1 MKKVELIKKWHEK
14 IAENGISHSAARL
27 EMLLESLCD
36 TLSAELFEE
45 SLCDTLSAELF
56 EGGEVSLPGIGKLKP
71 VQVPGRDRL
80 NPRTGEK
87 VFVPAHLKVV
97 FRPSKT
103 FSERLN

>member
-14 IAENGISHSAARL
+14 IAENGINYSAARL
-27 EMLLESLCD
+27 EMLLESL
-36 TLSAELFEE
+36 
-45 SLCDTLSAELF
+45 
-56 EGGEVSLPGIGKLKP
+56 SLPGIGKLKP

>member
-14 IAENGISHSAARL
+14 IAENGINYSAARL
-27 EMLLESLCD
+27 EMLLEP
-36 TLSAELFEE
+36 
-45 SLCDTLSAELF
+45 LCDTLSAELF

>member
-1 MKKVELIKKWHEK
+1 MTKSELIKKWREK
-14 IAENGISHSAARL
+14 LAEDGINCSFSRL
-27 EMLLESLCD
+27 EQLLESLSC
-36 TLSAELFEE
+36 
-45 SLCDTLSAELF
+45 TLSAELF

-103 FSERLN
+103 FSESLN

>member
-1 MKKVELIKKWHEK
+1 MTKSELIKKWHERL
-14 IAENGISHSAARL
+14 AEDGINCSFSRL
-27 EMLLESLCD
+27 EQFLESLSC
-36 TLSAELFEE
+36 
-45 SLCDTLSAELF
+45 TLSAELF

-71 VQVPGRDRL
+71 VQVCGRDRL

>member
-14 IAENGISHSAARL
+14 IAENGINCSAARL
-27 EMLLESLCD
+27 EMLL
-36 TLSAELFEE
+36 E

-71 VQVPGRDRL
+71 VQVPGRDRR

-97 FRPSKT
+97 FRPSKI

>member
-1 MKKVELIKKWHEK
+1 MTKSELIKKWREK
-14 IAENGISHSAARL
+14 LAEDGINCSFSRL
-27 EMLLESLCD
+27 EQLLESLSC
-36 TLSAELFEE
+36 
-45 SLCDTLSAELF
+45 TLSAELF

-80 NPRTGEK
+80 NPRTGER

>member
-1 MKKVELIKKWHEK
+1 MKITALVENR
-14 IAENGISHSAARL
+14 AG
-27 EMLLESLCD
+27 
-36 TLSAELFEE
+36 
-45 SLCDTLSAELF
+45 
-56 EGGEVSLPGIGKLKP
+56 GKLKP